1 MKGCGTARQQGK
13 KKIRRLSDTTEK
25 EIPEK
30 VKIPQGKKTHFVLNH
45 KVGEKNEKKTSGAD
59 TDIATNIINK
69 GLIFSI
75 CKLLVT
81 IAKKSSKISNIQ
93 TIGKG

>member
-1 MKGCGTARQQGK
+1 MK
-13 KKIRRLSDTTEK
+13 KKK
-25 EIPEK
+25 P
-30 VKIPQGKKTHFVLNH
+30 P
-45 KVGEKNEKKTSGAD
+45 GAD

-75 CKLLVT
+75 CKLLVA

>member
-13 KKIRRLSDTTEK
+13 KKIRHSSDTTEK

-30 VKIPQGKKTHFVLNH
+30 ESKFHRKKNAFCFKSQGGKK
-45 KVGEKNEKKTSGAD
+45 KTPGTD

-75 CKLLVT
+75 CKLLIS

-93 TIGKG
+93 MIGKG